1 MGYFGGLAGF
11 AVAFLAVLGVTPL
24 TPWIWPALSLAFT
37 ASVIGVVLSLA
48 LAPLMGALYA
58 GGIGVTRLAAAV
70 FVVVVF
76 VLTSAAWQP
85 VVLAMPVARWLYLS
99 LTGAALALTGLL
111 VVLFLQLALSGIA
124 YAVAATA
131 YLVGGQSPLEAEA
144 RGACAGVNAAMN
156 LLLGLGVMGPYLF
169 LTFSPV
175 FALILFLIAMA
186 GIIAASTVP
195 FRRNPATGIVS
206 AADRTAIGW
215 LVWLLPTS
223 WLLELLGL
231 FLFMFTLLLHATLG
245 LFSPMLTMTGMDLR
259 SDTGSIIVTGGIAAN
274 LNPAPT
280 FNIGTFTF
288 VRTITPAL
296 IPIYNDAA
304 FVGFEVSVQNHEI
317 GHQLNLAAF
326 GTAFNLAGF
335 VDQWLGSALMGPG
348 YAIYGEDLATTNDP
362 SVPAIFTTPLNMWV
376 I

>member
-11 AVAFLAVLGVTPL
+11 AVAFLVVLGVMPL
-24 TPWIWPALSLAFT
+24 TPWISPALSLAFT

-48 LAPLMGALYA
+48 FAPVMGALYA

-70 FVVVVF
+70 FVVVVIAI
-76 VLTSAAWQP
+76 TSAAWYP
-85 VVLAMPVARWLYLS
+85 VVLALTVVGVLHALS
-99 LTGAALALTGLL
+99 AGAALAVAGLVIIL
-111 VVLFLQLALSGIA
+111 VVQLGVSGIA
-124 YAVAATA
+124 YAAGAIA
-131 YLVGGQSPLEAEA
+131 YTTGGQSPIEAEA

-156 LLLGLGVMGPYLF
+156 LLLGLGVIGPYLF
-169 LTFSPV
+169 LTFNPV
-175 FALILFLIAMA
+175 LALILFVVAMA
-186 GIIAASTVP
+186 GIIVASVVP
-195 FRRNPATGIVS
+195 FSRNPSTGVVP
-206 AADRTAIGW
+206 AGARTAIGW

-231 FLFMFTLLLHATLG
+231 FLFLFSLVIHATVG
-245 LFSPMLTMTGMDLR
+245 LFAPMLTMTGVGLR
-259 SDTGSIIVTGGIAAN
+259 ADTGSIIVTGGIAAN

-335 VDQWLGSALMGPG
+335 VDQWLGSAIMGPG